1 MSLYLV
7 HSLHGSQLSG
17 SPGSHPCN
25 VAPNTCMPFPKELLL
40 STQFRSHLLQEAFL
54 DSALHSHTSR

>member
-1 MSLYLV
+1 MSSSRSGLDQDAQRDTEAQGERAVSLYLV

-25 VAPNTCMPFPKELLL
+25 VAPNT
-40 STQFRSHLLQEAFL
+40 
-54 DSALHSHTSR
+54 